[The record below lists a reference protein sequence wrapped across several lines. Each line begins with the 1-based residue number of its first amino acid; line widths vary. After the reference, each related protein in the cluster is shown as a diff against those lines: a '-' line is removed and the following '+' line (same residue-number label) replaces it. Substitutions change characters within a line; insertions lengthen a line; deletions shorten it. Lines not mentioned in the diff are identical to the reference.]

1 MSIEAESNWIYKH
14 LMTCTIPL
22 LSKRGTGTTQGE
34 GEPSINKD
42 DIMRFLEFMHVQ
54 KLDVS
59 AMSFI
64 LK

>member
-1 MSIEAESNWIYKH
+1 MSIEESNWIYIQ

-34 GEPSINKD
+34 GEPLISKD

-59 AMSFI
+59 TMSFI